1 MANKSN
7 EELYKFSASLMVAGM
22 PTIDG
27 NIYPMHVLNKLV
39 ERFTLNPKIIVQEM
53 NPVERKMK
61 NISLS
66 EPWDKKT
73 MAYVIN
79 ATIVNSS
86 LIINC
91 ECKNSREGKVLAGLI
106 QSNGINSVD
115 FFPVGYGLVGADGVI
130 SPDYR
135 LSYVAFEPKRK

>member
-22 PTIDG
+22 PTING

-61 NISLS
+61 NISLL

-91 ECKNSREGKVLAGLI
+91 ECKTTREGKMLSGLI
-106 QSNGINSVD
+106 QTVGISGVD
-115 FFPVGYGLVGADGVI
+115 FFPVGYGVAGADGII

-135 LSYVAFEPKRK
+135 LSYVAVEPKRK